1 MHIAFYLM
9 KNKILAKDFAAKL
22 GISKIYFQ
30 NIINGRLIPG
40 RSLIKVIEVE
50 TKGHVTEKDFLNPEH
65 EYFNIYGKKKVQSS
79 KTKPSKKAKDFD
91 KLSV

>member
-40 RSLIKVIEVE
+40 RSLLKVIEAE
-50 TKGHVTEKDFLNPEH
+50 TKGLVTEKDFLNPEN
-65 EYFNIYGKKKVQSS
+65 EYFNIYGKRKVEVS
-79 KTKPSKKAKDFD
+79 KGKPSKKVKDFD
-91 KLSV
+91 KL